1 MLFKLIIR
9 VPYQD
14 RKNGTI
20 ILRLQIRPFVRLPSL
35 LYAIISVT
43 TKAIDKLYEQNS
55 FDKIDVYISQRR
67 RFFLSDFILNRL

>member
-43 TKAIDKLYEQNS
+43 TKAIDKL
-55 FDKIDVYISQRR
+55 
-67 RFFLSDFILNRL
+67 